1 MFRSLLLATAL
12 VAVSSDP
19 TSACSYKDQKN
30 CDGDSKCSWCDAGA
44 VPPAC
49 HTIEDAKKL
58 PPAVFY
64 CDKLNA
70 TSIEKEF
77 PANVDCGDCGKAYQ
91 GCCVAFGIKGFPCG
105 CHLQAG
111 GSGKAGGNCGDCG
124 TGFSACCIGFAAK
137 GYPCQCDVA

>member
-91 GCCVAFGIKGFPCG
+91 GCCVAFGIKGFPCN

-111 GSGKAGGNCGDCG
+111 SGKAEELRRLRHWVLRLLHRLRR
-124 TGFSACCIGFAAK
+124 K